1 MNKPYF
7 LVIVSF
13 FFICLNALQGNMI
26 KGLVLD
32 STEGHSRYHVK
43 IIESE
48 IDAIQSGEEYDFRVG
63 LGDQSD
69 HYVGREI
76 QANAVYYLKQW
87 HLESIFP
94 MTGVGSKAYYDLNE
108 KFHRMVKPMSRRN
121 FVQEDDYI
129 IAFSGINQ
137 DGNFFQFKDFLGKAV
152 VINFIFTRCKAAEMC
167 PASTRRM
174 SLLQEKAQEI
184 GLDDLR
190 LLSITFDPEYDSPGI
205 LKQFGESY
213 DIEFDTFTFMT
224 AKPVWVEDL
233 MRYFGIITME
243 QDGTINHTMATLL
256 IDQKGRIHYRKEGSV
271 WKVDDFLA
279 RAKELLGK

>member
-1 MNKPYF
+1 MK
-7 LVIVSF
+7 SF
-13 FFICLNALQGNMI
+13 FLLTLCLSIIGSNSVEGKLIRALVESSSE
-26 KGLVLD
+26 K
-32 STEGHSRYHVK
+32 HSIYHVN
-43 IIESE
+43 IIDSE
-48 IDAIQSGEEYDFRVG
+48 IEAIKPGETYDFRVG
-63 LGDQSD
+63 LGDRSD

-76 QANAVYYLKQW
+76 QANAVYYSNQW

-94 MTGVGSKAYYDLNE
+94 TTGVGSKAYYDMNE

-137 DGNFFQFKDFLGKAV
+137 EGDFFQFKDFLGKAV
-152 VINFIFTRCKAAEMC
+152 VINFIFTRCQAVEMC

-174 SLLQEKAQEI
+174 SLLQDKARDM
-184 GLDDLR
+184 GLDDLH

-205 LKQFGESY
+205 LKQFGKSY
-213 DIEFDTFTFMT
+213 DIEYDTFTFMT
-224 AKPVWVEDL
+224 AKPIWIEDL

-271 WKVDDFLA
+271 WKVDDFLS
-279 RAKELLGK
+279 RAKELLEK

>member
-1 MNKPYF
+1 M
-7 LVIVSF
+7 
-13 FFICLNALQGNMI
+13 NALQGKMI

-48 IDAIQSGEEYDFRVG
+48 IDTIQSGEKYDFRVG

-137 DGNFFQFKDFLGKAV
+137 DGDFFQFKDFLGKAV

-174 SLLQEKAQEI
+174 SLLQEKAREI

-279 RAKELLGK
+279 RAKELLEK

>member
-1 MNKPYF
+1 MKSFF
-7 LVIVSF
+7 LVTL
-13 FFICLNALQGNMI
+13 CLSIIGANSAEGKLIRALVESSSE
-26 KGLVLD
+26 K
-32 STEGHSRYHVK
+32 HSIYHVK
-43 IIESE
+43 IMDSAIE
-48 IDAIQSGEEYDFRVG
+48 AIETGETYDFRVG
-63 LGDQSD
+63 LGDRSD

-76 QANAVYYLKQW
+76 QANAVYYSNQW

-94 MTGVGSKAYYDLNE
+94 ITGVGSKAYYDMNE

-137 DGNFFQFKDFLGKAV
+137 EGDFFQFKDFLGKAV
-152 VINFIFTRCKAAEMC
+152 VINFIFTRCQAVEMC

-174 SLLQEKAQEI
+174 SLLQDKARDM
-184 GLDDLR
+184 GLDDLH

-205 LKQFGESY
+205 LKQFGKSY
-213 DIEFDTFTFMT
+213 DIEYDTFTFMT
-224 AKPVWVEDL
+224 AKPIWIEDL

-271 WKVDDFLA
+271 WKVDDFLS
-279 RAKELLGK
+279 RAKELLEK

>member
-1 MNKPYF
+1 MKSVF
-7 LVIVSF
+7 WIILSIFTFGMVTVQGSF
-13 FFICLNALQGNMI
+13 IS
-26 KGLVLD
+26 GLVEGTL
-32 STEGHSRYHVK
+32 EGHSIYQLK
-43 IIESE
+43 IIDSE
-48 IDAIQSGEEYDFRVG
+48 IQEIEAGKVYNFQVG

-76 QANAVYYLKQW
+76 QANAVYYLNQW

-94 MTGVGSKAYYDLNE
+94 MTGVGAKAYYDLNE

-137 DGNFFQFKDFLGKAV
+137 DGDFFQFKEFLGKAV
-152 VINFIFTRCKAAEMC
+152 VINFIFTRCQAAEMC
-167 PASTRRM
+167 PASTQRM
-174 SLLQEKAQEI
+174 SMLQDRAREI
-184 GLDDLR
+184 GLEDLH
-190 LLSITFDPEYDSPGI
+190 LLSITFDAEYDSPGI
-205 LKQFGESY
+205 LKQYGKSY

-224 AKPVWVEDL
+224 AKPLWIEDL

-271 WKVDDFLA
+271 WKVDDFLT
-279 RAKELLGK
+279 RAQKLLEK

>member
-1 MNKPYF
+1 MKPYF
-7 LVIVSF
+7 LIIICSIICCAQAVHGGKVTALVEGISEENSIYEVSVI
-13 FFICLNALQGNMI
+13 
-26 KGLVLD
+26 D
-32 STEGHSRYHVK
+32 
-43 IIESE
+43 SE
-48 IDAIQSGEEYDFRVG
+48 IKAIEQGEKYKFRVG
-63 LGDQSD
+63 LGDRSD

-76 QANAVYYLKQW
+76 QANAVFYSNQW

-94 MTGVGSKAYYDLNE
+94 ITGVGSKAYYDLNE

-137 DGNFFQFKDFLGKAV
+137 EGDFFQFKDFLGKAV
-152 VINFIFTRCKAAEMC
+152 VINFIFTRCQAMEMC

-174 SLLQEKAQEI
+174 SILQDKAREI
-184 GLDDLR
+184 GLEDLHF
-190 LLSITFDPEYDSPGI
+190 LSITFDSEYDSPGI
-205 LKQFGESY
+205 LKQYGKSY

-224 AKPVWVEDL
+224 AKPLWVEDL
-233 MRYFGIITME
+233 MRYFGIITIE
-243 QDGTINHTMATLL
+243 EDGTINHTMATLL

-279 RAKELLGK
+279 RAQELLEK

>member
-1 MNKPYF
+1 MK
-7 LVIVSF
+7 F
-13 FFICLNALQGNMI
+13 FFLTSLCFCVLSLNMAIGSSIKALVEG
-26 KGLVLD
+26 
-32 STEGHSRYHVK
+32 SSEGHSLYHVK
-43 IIESE
+43 IIDSENEAFEPESR
-48 IDAIQSGEEYDFRVG
+48 YDFRVG

-69 HYVGREI
+69 HYIGRQIE
-76 QANAVYYLKQW
+76 ANAVYYANKW

-94 MTGVGSKAYYDLNE
+94 MDGVGSKAYYDLND
-108 KFHRMVKPMSRRN
+108 KFHRMVKPISRRN

-137 DGNFFQFKDFLGKAV
+137 DGDFFQFKNFLGKAV
-152 VINFIFTRCKAAEMC
+152 VINFIFTRCKAAKMC

-174 SLLQEKAQEI
+174 SMLQEKAREI
-184 GLDDLR
+184 GLDDLH

-224 AKPVWVEDL
+224 ARLQWIEDL
-233 MRYFGIITME
+233 MRYFGIITIE

-256 IDQKGRIHYRKEGSV
+256 IDQKGRVHYRKEGSV

-279 RAKELLGK
+279 RAKELLEK